1 MSKYNFSRKSHE
13 RLVTADDR
21 IIEIAMM
28 AIKISKIDFGIPQH
42 GGKRTAEEQRDLFD
56 SGASQCDGTKNKSK
70 HQSGLAVDVYAY
82 VDGKASW
89 KEEHLTLVATAMLQ
103 AASILGHKLSWGGLW
118 TNFKDMPHFEIVE
131 D

>member
-1 MSKYNFSRKSHE
+1 MSKYSFSRKSCC
-13 RLVTADDR
+13 RLATCDNR
-21 IIEIAMM
+21 IILIAMM

-56 SGASQCDGTKNKSK
+56 SSASQCDGTTNKSK